1 MSDEHFIHS
10 AEDYPESRIPSEV
23 SLVFYGREE
32 CAPGHSWGPGLRDAF
47 ILHYIERG
55 RGIFR
60 SEGREYALAAGQGF
74 LITPDTLVHYEA
86 DSQEPWVYAWVGLR
100 GLHIRAIL
108 ERAGLSA
115 GSPAFTAADL
125 PPFQAFYAG
134 LLQAREQPGGDLLA
148 QAEVYRLLAA
158 LVAGAPPKAER
169 RIAPPPAR
177 EAHLAKAAAVI
188 ENGYSRKLGAE
199 DIARA
204 VGLDR
209 TYLSSLFKNAYG
221 VPLQTFLLQYRM
233 RRARELLRNPS
244 LSISDV
250 ARSVGYPDPFLFSKM
265 FKRVCGISPTAYREQ
280 DLFYPV

>member
-1 MSDEHFIHS
+1 MPDEHFIHPS
-10 AEDYPESRIPSEV
+10 EASSSGRIPAEV
-23 SLVFYGREE
+23 SLIFYGREE
-32 CAPGHSWGPGLRDAF
+32 CAPGHSWGPGLRDTF
-47 ILHYIERG
+47 ILHYIQSG

-60 SEGREYALAAGQGF
+60 SEGREYPLAAGQGF
-74 LITPDTLVHYEA
+74 LITPETLVHYEA
-86 DSQEPWVYAWVGLR
+86 DLHDPWIYAWVGLR
-100 GLHIRAIL
+100 GLHIRALL

-115 GSPAFTAADL
+115 GSPVFTAADL
-125 PPFQAFYAG
+125 PPFEGFYAK
-134 LLQAREQPGGDLLA
+134 LLEAREQPGGDLLA

-158 LVAGAPPKAER
+158 LVAGAPQPTAR
-169 RIAPPPAR
+169 RLAPPPAR

-209 TYLSSLFKNAYG
+209 TYLSSLFKHAYG
-221 VPLQTFLLQYRM
+221 VPLQTFVLQYRM

-244 LSISDV
+244 LSVSDV

-265 FKRVCGISPTAYREQ
+265 FKRVCGVSPTAYREEG
-280 DLFYPV
+280 VAEGI